1 MPGARG
7 HGRGRPSGLIALA
20 TSEEL
25 PELDP
30 DDAPLVAA
38 LAERGLEPRPVVWSD
53 PDVDWAAFD
62 LCLVR
67 SVWDYFHR
75 PAEFL
80 DWVGRVGEA
89 VPLWNP
95 PETVRWN
102 AHKSYLGDLAAR
114 GVPVIPTAWA
124 RRGEAADLA
133 AILAERGW
141 DDAVVKPAVSGG
153 SRGLHRVGD
162 LAAAQ
167 AHLDAL
173 LAEGDAMVQPFLP
186 SIGGGEL
193 SVICIEGEPRHAVR
207 KTPRAGD
214 IRVQPEHGGVVE
226 RAEPDAAEAEAVAAV
241 LAALEH
247 PALYARVDLVRGPGG
262 EPLLIELECIEPRLF
277 LEQAPETA
285 GHVADAVLARL

>member
-80 DWVGRVGEA
+80 DWVERAGRA

-102 AHKSYLGDLAAR
+102 AHKSYLRDLEAR
-114 GVPVIPTAWA
+114 GVAVIPTAWA

-141 DDAVVKPAVSGG
+141 DDAVVKPAVAGG
-153 SRGLHRVGD
+153 SLGLRRVGD
-162 LAAAQ
+162 VAAAQ
-167 AHLDAL
+167 AHLDRL
-173 LAEGDAMVQPFLP
+173 LAEGDAMIQPFLP
-186 SIGGGEL
+186 SIGDGEL